1 MASIIVIEN
10 DASPSQLSKAIESAK
25 SITDD
30 VIVVGDNRSQL
41 ELSGCSLINR
51 STHTS
56 LSAAIRSAARQARNA
71 AIVIADARATSFSA
85 LKRFN
90 DSATLNASAQLELA
104 SADIGGELVQLP
116 LLCQE
121 NIVAIVGL
129 YPQLPLQVYRAQ
141 RELIESL
148 DGDFATGMS
157 FGLALLIKAISD
169 NREISYQEESLRVES
184 KSNLKDVVFISD
196 AERAHALSLAVALNN
211 IEDLFPRHA
220 WNEHREESAAAAY
233 HSLAALFVRL
243 GDTQSADD
251 CLQLSD
257 SLEDSPRSLA
267 LKGLIANSK
276 GEVLG
281 AVANLV
287 SSLQQYETRKR
298 NNGQHYLTFLPKDI
312 ENINSKL
319 LAGLEALNK
328 RENSTAFNHFAEAIF
343 NFDDFYSTYGVDKI
357 NKSATN

>member
-25 SITDD
+25 SVTDE
-30 VIVVGDNRSQL
+30 VIIVGDNRSQL
-41 ELSGCSLINR
+41 EFSGCVLVNR
-51 STHTS
+51 SAHSS
-56 LSAAIRSAARQARNA
+56 LSEAIRQAARQSKNS
-71 AIVIADARATSFSA
+71 AIVLSDARAASFSA

-90 DSATLNASAQLELA
+90 DAATLNPSAQLEFA
-104 SADIGGELVQLP
+104 SADIGGEIVQLP

-129 YPQLPLQVYRAQ
+129 YPQLPFQVYRAQ
-141 RELIESL
+141 KDLIESL
-148 DGDFATGMS
+148 DGDFDSGIAV
-157 FGLALLIKAISD
+157 GLALLIKAISD
-169 NREISYQEESLRVES
+169 NREISYQEQSQRVET
-184 KSNLKDVVFISD
+184 KSNISDIVFISD

-267 LKGLIANSK
+267 LKGLIANQK

-328 RENSTAFNHFAEAIF
+328 RENATAFGHFAEAIF
-343 NFDDFYSTYGVDKI
+343 NFDDFYSTFGVDKI
-357 NKSATN
+357 NLRH

>member
-1 MASIIVIEN
+1 MASIIIVEN

-30 VIVVGDNRSQL
+30 VLVVGQNRLQL
-41 ELSGCSLINR
+41 ELTGCLLVNNSNQ
-51 STHTS
+51 S
-56 LSAAIRSAARQARNA
+56 LSASIRQAAQQARNEA
-71 AIVIADARATSFSA
+71 LVIADARATSFSA
-85 LKRFN
+85 LKRLN
-90 DSATLNASAQLELA
+90 DAATLNQSAQIEIS
-104 SADIGGELVQLP
+104 SADLSGELIQLP
-116 LLCQE
+116 LLAQE

-129 YPQLPLQVYRAQ
+129 YPHLPLQTYRAQ
-141 RELIESL
+141 KALVLSSEGEISS
-148 DGDFATGMS
+148 GIA
-157 FGLALLIKAISD
+157 FGLSLLIKAISE
-169 NREISYQEESLRVES
+169 NLEVSYQEEAIRIDS
-184 KSNLKDVVFISD
+184 KSNLNDIAFISD
-196 AERAHALSLAVALNN
+196 SERAEALSQAVAQNN

-267 LKGLIANSK
+267 LKGLIANQK

-328 RENSTAFNHFAEAIF
+328 RENTNAFNHFAEAIF

-357 NKSATN
+357 KKNAAN